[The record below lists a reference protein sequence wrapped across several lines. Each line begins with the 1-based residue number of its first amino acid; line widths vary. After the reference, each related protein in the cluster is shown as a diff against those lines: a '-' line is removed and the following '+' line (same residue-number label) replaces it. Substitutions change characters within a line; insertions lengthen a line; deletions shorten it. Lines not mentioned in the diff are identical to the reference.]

1 MCLAVPYRI
10 ISKDGNKA
18 IADVFGMQKEIDIR
32 IIEDVDVDEYVLVHA
47 GFAIQRVS
55 QEDAKETLELL
66 TELCEAEE

>member
-18 IADVFGMQKEIDIR
+18 IADVLGMKKEIDIR
-32 IIEDVDVDEYVLVHA
+32 IIEDVEIDEYVLVHA